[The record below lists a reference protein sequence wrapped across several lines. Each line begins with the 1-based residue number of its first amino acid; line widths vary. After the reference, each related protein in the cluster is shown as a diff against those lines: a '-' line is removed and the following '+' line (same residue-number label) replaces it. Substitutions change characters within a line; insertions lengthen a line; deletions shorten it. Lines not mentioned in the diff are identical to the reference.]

1 MFEHPQDSPFSE
13 VIDNKIQSAENS
25 AQYQKMFH
33 SRKFD
38 SEKMLGVVATTPPK
52 VAEKGVNV
60 RTE

>member
-1 MFEHPQDSPFSE
+1 MH
-13 VIDNKIQSAENS
+13 SAENS
-25 AQYQKMFH
+25 AQYKKMFGY